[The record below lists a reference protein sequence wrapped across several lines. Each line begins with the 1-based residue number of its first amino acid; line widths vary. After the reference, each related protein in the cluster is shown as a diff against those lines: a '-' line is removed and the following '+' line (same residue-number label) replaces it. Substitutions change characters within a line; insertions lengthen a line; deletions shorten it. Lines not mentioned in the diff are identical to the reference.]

1 MQESSGAR
9 EGRVVDSSG
18 PLVGETSAK
27 LESLSG
33 EGRQASLAGNDTGFR
48 VAGQAPVEDVPRRN
62 GQKRAGG
69 TIMGFGPTRESAAMF
84 GFSQGVSGM
93 NSSGFKPTVPVFNGK
108 QESFSRWKQESV
120 IYTRPYDFDAVFK
133 RANECQDVNVG
144 DPDCP
149 MERLQDEFGVNI
161 VISHLNAWQFL
172 SSALKS
178 EKDRDIIFRV
188 SCPGAAWRS
197 LVETYSLKT
206 QAASL
211 DSLYKLD
218 SVQIGTND
226 NPTLK
231 FLEMEDIARSL
242 RSSHSQWQHLTESYV
257 IGKFVNALP
266 REYDIQK
273 QMLEER
279 EDGVSR
285 EAVVSSVQ
293 KRFESSAYKKLRR
306 SKPKSAEDQAFAVT
320 GGSKNNPGRG
330 GSRHG
335 SRNPGGS
342 QGDYGNGG
350 SDRGR
355 GNSGSG
361 AEVSRAG
368 EPAAA
373 GVAPRPQSPGGGRA
387 GCARATSITFVT
399 APNKS
404 VRGLARR
411 VTTYNQVRK
420 DGEHGDGGR
429 HAW

>member
-1 MQESSGAR
+1 M
-9 EGRVVDSSG
+9 
-18 PLVGETSAK
+18 
-27 LESLSG
+27 
-33 EGRQASLAGNDTGFR
+33 
-48 VAGQAPVEDVPRRN
+48 
-62 GQKRAGG
+62 
-69 TIMGFGPTRESAAMF
+69 
-84 GFSQGVSGM
+84 
-93 NSSGFKPTVPVFNGK
+93 FNGK

-120 IYTRPYDFDAVFK
+120 IYSRPYDFDAVFK

-149 MERLQDEFGVNI
+149 MEKLQDEFGVNI

-188 SCPGAAWRS
+188 SFPGAAWRS

-211 DSLYKLD
+211 DSLHKLD
-218 SVQIGTND
+218 SVRIGTND
-226 NPTLK
+226 DPTLK

-279 EDGVSR
+279 EDEFSR

-293 KRFESSAYKKLRR
+293 KRFKSSAYKKLRR
-306 SKPKSAEDQAFAVT
+306 SEPKSAEDQAFAVT
-320 GGSKNNPGRG
+320 GEGENNPGHG

-342 QGDYGNGG
+342 QGDCGNGG

-361 AEVSRAG
+361 GGGFSGGGASSGRSS
-368 EPAAA
+368 AATA
-373 GVAPRPQSPGGGRA
+373 KPGGRT
-387 GCARATSITFVT
+387 CWIC
-399 APNKS
+399 KS
-404 VRGLARR
+404 DQHYVRDCPKQICQGF
-411 VTTYNQVRK
+411 
-420 DGEHGDGGR
+420 GEKGHYI
-429 HAW
+429 